1 MHTFVNVRAGCVV
14 MLHACAC
21 VTTSVNDDIALGDDF
36 HLLPER
42 GTRFERGTHDVF
54 GGVTTVNIRLIEG
67 RDSLI
72 ERFSNFGID
81 MFNRRIGIVCQAPHT
96 VNELA
101 ELQPLSNLKTFHK
114 FHLKLCSIVY
124 ALISAM

>member
-1 MHTFVNVRAGCVV
+1 MTREEVIARLDAAG
-14 MLHACAC
+14 LAAGRDGLAPPRR
-21 VTTSVNDDIALGDDF
+21 SDF
-36 HLLPER
+36 DLLPER

-54 GGVTTVNIRLIEG
+54 RCVTTVNICLIEG

-72 ERFSNFGID
+72 ERCSDFGID

>member
-1 MHTFVNVRAGCVV
+1 
-14 MLHACAC
+14 MLHARAC
-21 VTTSVNDDIALGDDF
+21 VTASVDDDVALRDDL

-42 GTRFERGTHDVF
+42 RTRLERRTHDVF
-54 GGVTTVNIRLIEG
+54 RCVTTVNIGLIKG
-67 RDSLI
+67 RNPLI
-72 ERFSNFGID
+72 ERCSDFGID
-81 MFNRRIGIVCQAPHT
+81 MFNRRIGIVCQTPHT

-101 ELQPLSNLKTFHK
+101 ELQPLSNLKTFHN